1 MNKLFLSLVFLFIF
15 SNFAAAQKFGYINSE
30 YILSKMPEYAEKQAE
45 LEQLA
50 KSYDKEVRS
59 LYNEAE
65 VMRSELRANQVLFT
79 AIMIEEKQTEI
90 DKKAKE
96 ALDKHTQVFGYEG
109 LYFKKQKELL
119 EPLRD
124 KMVKAYEM
132 VCKKNKIDMMF
143 DKAADIA
150 IVYSNPVH
158 DYTEFVLEELGL
170 IELDN

>member
-1 MNKLFLSLVFLFIF
+1 MKKLFLVLAFLPLFI
-15 SNFAAAQKFGYINSE
+15 NFAAAQKFGYINSE
-30 YILSKMPEYAEKQAE
+30 YILSKMPEYAEKQVE

-79 AIMIEEKQTEI
+79 AIMIEEKQIEI

-109 LYFKKQKELL
+109 LYFRKQKG
-119 EPLRD
+119 
-124 KMVKAYEM
+124 V
-132 VCKKNKIDMMF
+132 
-143 DKAADIA
+143 
-150 IVYSNPVH
+150 
-158 DYTEFVLEELGL
+158 TES
-170 IELDN
+170 IKR